1 MEASRLQA
9 APSLIDGKTRLD
21 LASRAYTLAC
31 ARLKALEAE
40 AQAAFKEY
48 HDTRERLHNEH
59 GITSDLE
66 LNAGIAAAY
75 STYKQDLSRQEAHRI
90 VEEDQRT

>member
-9 APSLIDGKTRLD
+9 APNLIDGKTRLD

-40 AQAAFKEY
+40 ANAAFKEY
-48 HDTRERLHNEH
+48 HEARERLHAEH
-59 GITSDLE
+59 GITSDLT
-66 LNAGIAAAY
+66 LSPGVAAAY
-75 STYKQDLSRQEAHRI
+75 STFKQELGRAEARRI
-90 VEEDQRT
+90 VDEDQQ